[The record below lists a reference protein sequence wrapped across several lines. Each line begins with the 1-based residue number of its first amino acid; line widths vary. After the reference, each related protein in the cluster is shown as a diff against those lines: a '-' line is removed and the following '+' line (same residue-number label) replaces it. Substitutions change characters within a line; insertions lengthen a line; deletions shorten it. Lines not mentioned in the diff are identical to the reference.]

1 MGRPQKTPFSNKKT
15 KIICRYCGPEGTKLN
30 RQSYC
35 DHLKVAH
42 NDSSGNLREWGQSS
56 LFAFGSSP
64 RKRMEAEGVQGEDGC
79 LDIISKISLA
89 VIDHYKLESFFSLH
103 LPPFFSSCR
112 GLGTLWAPG

>member
-30 RQSYC
+30 RQSYR

-64 RKRMEAEGVQGEDGC
+64 RKRMEAEGVQGEEIEKTGDNDYDEFRVREHG
-79 LDIISKISLA
+79 DT
-89 VIDHYKLESFFSLH
+89 IDDNLEESGVRIL
-103 LPPFFSSCR
+103 
-112 GLGTLWAPG
+112 